1 MDRIKPMK
9 DFDRNFMQILRTVNL
24 RRISTVISRKSY
36 EIVNLR
42 RILTVISRKSYEIVI
57 IRKFPVVISRKSYE
71 IVNLRKFLA
80 KILRKH
86 KFTEDFEGFRNITP

>member
-1 MDRIKPMK
+1 MDRKPTK
-9 DFDRNFMQILRTVNL
+9 DFDRNFTQILRTVNL

-42 RILTVISRKSYEIVI
+42 
-57 IRKFPVVISRKSYE
+57 KFPIVISRKSYE

-80 KILRKH
+80 EILRKH
-86 KFTEDFEGFRNITP
+86 KFTEDSEGFRNITP